1 MLLACFCFELYRACV
16 LMYVYICACVLHV
29 WWPLCLCVSLYMCV
43 CFECDNMCVPLCLS
57 RDLMAWLNSMAALM
71 SSDELAKDVSSAE
84 ALLEAQQVQHT
95 SVCGISLWV
104 YV

>member
-1 MLLACFCFELYRACV
+1 MCTYVRVSSMFAGLSVSVFLCTCVCV
-16 LMYVYICACVLHV
+16 LSVTTRL
-29 WWPLCLCVSLYMCV
+29 
-43 CFECDNMCVPLCLS
+43 CVPLCLS

-95 SVCGISLWV
+95 SVCGIG
-104 YV
+104 

>member
-1 MLLACFCFELYRACV
+1 M
-16 LMYVYICACVLHV
+16 LMYVYV
-29 WWPLCLCVSLYMCV
+29 LCVSCMFAGLSVSVFLCTCV
-43 CFECDNMCVPLCLS
+43 CVLSVTTHLCVPLCLS

-95 SVCGISLWV
+95 SVCGIG
-104 YV
+104 